1 VVPSSKA
8 DKSIPQHNGETR
20 LDLAQQTLPR
30 RRFFTDMPDKGLFAA
45 VAVAG
50 FAGIL
55 ISKVQ
60 GVDADVVAAAA
71 VVLMVAYGFIA
82 FQYRRVRLRPD
93 RLGDNFYY
101 LGFIYT
107 LASLSAALLQLR
119 GGARIEGLLGS
130 FGIAL
135 FTTIIG
141 IAGRVL
147 FVQLRA
153 DIDEVED
160 EVRRDLL
167 STSADLRAQLNVT
180 LAEFETFHTGVQQA
194 TRKAAEQSTTA
205 AQDAISNIS
214 RVANAAA
221 ESIEKAF
228 SKESDKLHA
237 FELAAARIEK
247 RLKDLTIEMT
257 DRVADLTDS
266 LDRMVAQLAAVVDIA
281 GRNRAR
287 FRIWPFHRR

>member
-1 VVPSSKA
+1 VAISSKIDA
-8 DKSIPQHNGETR
+8 PIPQDSGETR
-20 LDLAQQTLPR
+20 LDRAQQTLPR
-30 RRFFTDMPDKGLFAA
+30 RRFFSDMPDKGLFAV
-45 VAVAG
+45 VAVTG

-55 ISKVQ
+55 ISKVR
-60 GVDADVVAAAA
+60 GFDADVVAAAA
-71 VVLMVAYGFIA
+71 VVLMVAYGFVA

-119 GGARIEGLLGS
+119 GGARIEELLGS

-167 STSADLRAQLNVT
+167 STSADLRAQLNIT

-194 TRKAAEQSTTA
+194 ARKAAEQSTTA
-205 AQDAISNIS
+205 TQDAISNIS

-221 ESIEKAF
+221 ENIDKAF
-228 SKESDKLHA
+228 SRESDKLHA

-247 RLKDLTIEMT
+247 GLKDLTVEMS
-257 DRVADLTDS
+257 DRVIDLTDG
-266 LDRMVAQLAAVVDIA
+266 LDRMVAQLAAVLDIIS
-281 GRNRAR
+281 RRKPR
-287 FRIWPFHRR
+287 FRIWPFGRR

>member
-1 VVPSSKA
+1 MKVSS
-8 DKSIPQHNGETR
+8 SGEPILQDGTKTR
-20 LDLAQQTLPR
+20 LDRAQQTLPR
-30 RRFFTDMPDKGLFAA
+30 RRFFSDMPDKGLFAG
-45 VAVAG
+45 VAVVG

-55 ISKVQ
+55 ISKVR
-60 GVDADVVAAAA
+60 GLDADVVAAAA
-71 VVLMVAYGFIA
+71 VVLMVAYGFVA

-119 GGARIEGLLGS
+119 AGARIENLLGS

-167 STSADLRAQLNVT
+167 STSADLRAQLNIT

-205 AQDAISNIS
+205 AQDAISSIS
-214 RVANAAA
+214 RVANETA
-221 ESIEKAF
+221 ENIERAF
-228 SKESDKLHA
+228 SRESDKLHS
-237 FELAAARIEK
+237 FEQAAQRIE
-247 RLKDLTIEMT
+247 RGLKDLTIEMS
-257 DRVADLTDS
+257 DRVHDLSDS
-266 LDRMVAQLAAVVDIA
+266 LDRMVEQLAAAVNAV
-281 GRNRAR
+281 NRRKRR
-287 FRIWPFHRR
+287 FLVWPFGRR